1 MMIKDEIIVCLNDEV
16 SEQRIDKY
24 LPSCLEDM
32 TRSELKKYFDNS
44 LIKVNDKVVKPSF
57 KVVDND
63 KITIEEY
70 QNDLSNVEAENIAL
84 DIIYE
89 DDDLIVLNKP
99 SGMVVHPA
107 PGHTH
112 GTLVNALMYHYKTLS
127 NLSGEN
133 RAGIVHRIDKDTSG
147 LLIVCKTN
155 FAHRVISEELKNK
168 TAKRTYVAIVT
179 GSIGHNLGKID
190 APIGRDP
197 NNRQKMAVVVGGKDA
212 ITHFKVLDRFKNF
225 TLVELQ
231 LETGRTHQIRVHM
244 AYINHPVFGDPLY
257 GVKKQ
262 VDSFGQFLHAKKIGF
277 IHPRT
282 NEYMEFEVDLPIEF
296 KNKLIELQVESNK

>member
-1 MMIKDEIIVCLNDEV
+1 MIKTEFIVTLPENINEL
-16 SEQRIDKY
+16 RIDKVLPNY
-24 LPSCLEDM
+24 LEEMS
-32 TRSELKKYFDNS
+32 RSELKKYFDDE
-44 LIKVNDKVVKPSF
+44 LIKVNGKTVKPSF
-57 KVVDND
+57 KVINGD
-63 KITIEEY
+63 KISVEEY
-70 QNDLSNVEAENIAL
+70 IDDLSNIEPENIPL
-84 DIIYE
+84 DIVYE
-89 DDDLIVLNKP
+89 DDDVIVINKP

-107 PGHTH
+107 PGHTS

-127 NLSGEN
+127 NINGEN

-155 FAHRVISEELKNK
+155 YAHRIISEELKDK
-168 TAKRTYVAIVT
+168 VAKRTYLAIVT

-197 NNRQKMAVVVGGKDA
+197 DNRQKMAIVAGGKHA
-212 ITHFKVLDRFKNF
+212 ITHFKVIDRFRNF
-225 TLVELQ
+225 TLVEVE

-244 AYINHPVFGDPLY
+244 AYINHPVLGDPLY

-262 VDSFGQFLHAKKIGF
+262 VESFGQYLHAKKIGF

-282 NEYMEFEVDLPIEF
+282 QKYMEFEVELPKEF
-296 KNKLIELQVESNK
+296 TNKLVEIKENK

>member
-1 MMIKDEIIVCLNDEV
+1 MIINEITVVLENE
-16 SEQRIDKY
+16 ERIDKY
-24 LPSCLEDM
+24 LPTCLKDI
-32 TRSELKKYFDNS
+32 TRSELKKYFDDS

-57 KVVDND
+57 KVKNGDV
-63 KITIEEY
+63 ITIEEY
-70 QNDLSNVEAENIAL
+70 VDDLSNIEPENIPL

-89 DDDLIVLNKP
+89 DDDIIVINKP

-107 PGHTH
+107 PGHSH
-112 GTLVNALMYHYKTLS
+112 GTLVSALMYHYNTLS
-127 NLSGEN
+127 NINGEH

-155 FAHRVISEELKNK
+155 YAHRIISDELKNK
-168 TAKRTYVAIVT
+168 VAKRTYVAIVT

-197 NNRQKMAVVVGGKDA
+197 SNRQKMAIVAEGKHA
-212 ITHFKVLDRFKNF
+212 VTHFKVLDRFRNF
-225 TLVELQ
+225 TLLELE

-244 AYINHPVFGDPLY
+244 AYINHPVLGDPLY

-262 VDSFGQFLHAKKIGF
+262 VEPFGQYLHAKKIGF

-282 NEYMEFEVDLPIEF
+282 NKYMEFEVPLPKEF
-296 KNKLIELQVESNK
+296 QDKINELKEEEKK

>member
-1 MMIKDEIIVCLNDEV
+1 MNEITVVLENE
-16 SEQRIDKY
+16 ERIDKY
-24 LPSCLEDM
+24 LPTCLKDI
-32 TRSELKKYFDNS
+32 TRSELKKYFDDS

-57 KVVDND
+57 KVKNGDV
-63 KITIEEY
+63 ITIEEY
-70 QNDLSNVEAENIAL
+70 VDDLSNIEPENIPL

-89 DDDLIVLNKP
+89 DDDIIVINKP

-107 PGHTH
+107 PGHSH
-112 GTLVNALMYHYKTLS
+112 GTLVNALMYHYNTLS
-127 NLSGEN
+127 NINGEH

-155 FAHRVISEELKNK
+155 YAHRIISDELKNK
-168 TAKRTYVAIVT
+168 VAKRTYVAIVT

-197 NNRQKMAVVVGGKDA
+197 SNRQKMAIVAEGKHA
-212 ITHFKVLDRFKNF
+212 VTHFKVLDRFRNF
-225 TLVELQ
+225 TLLELE

-244 AYINHPVFGDPLY
+244 AYINHPVLGDPLY

-262 VDSFGQFLHAKKIGF
+262 VEPFGQYLHAKKIGF

-282 NEYMEFEVDLPIEF
+282 NKYMEFEVPLPKEF
-296 KNKLIELQVESNK
+296 QDKINELKEEEKK

>member
-1 MMIKDEIIVCLNDEV
+1 MIINEITVVLENE
-16 SEQRIDKY
+16 ERIDKY
-24 LPSCLEDM
+24 LPTCLKDI
-32 TRSELKKYFDNS
+32 TRSELKKYFDDS

-57 KVVDND
+57 KVKNGDV
-63 KITIEEY
+63 ITIEEY
-70 QNDLSNVEAENIAL
+70 VDDLSNIEPENIPL

-89 DDDLIVLNKP
+89 DDDIIVINKP

-107 PGHTH
+107 PGHSH
-112 GTLVNALMYHYKTLS
+112 GTLVNALMYHYNTLS
-127 NLSGEN
+127 NINGEH

-155 FAHRVISEELKNK
+155 YAHRIISDELKNK
-168 TAKRTYVAIVT
+168 VAKRTYVAIVT

-197 NNRQKMAVVVGGKDA
+197 SNRQKMAIVAEGKHA
-212 ITHFKVLDRFKNF
+212 VTHFKVLDRFRNF
-225 TLVELQ
+225 TLLELE

-244 AYINHPVFGDPLY
+244 AYINHPVLGDPLY

-262 VDSFGQFLHAKKIGF
+262 VEPFGQYLHAKKIGF

-282 NEYMEFEVDLPIEF
+282 NKYMEFEVPLPKEF
-296 KNKLIELQVESNK
+296 QDKINELKEEEKK